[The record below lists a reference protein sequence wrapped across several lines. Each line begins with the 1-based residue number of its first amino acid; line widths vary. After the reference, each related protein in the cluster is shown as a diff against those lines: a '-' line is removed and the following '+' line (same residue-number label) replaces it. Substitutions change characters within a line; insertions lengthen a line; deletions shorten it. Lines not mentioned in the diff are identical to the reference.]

1 MPSPGSFFTHI
12 RCSRCEREYAG
23 DELLNL
29 CECGGPLLACYDLE
43 RAGEQFPRS
52 GIDREEN
59 SLWRYAPML
68 PVQDRRFRLNLG
80 EGWTPI
86 IKPERWN
93 QHVGL
98 ANLYVK
104 DESANPTL
112 SFKARGLTMAVSRA
126 FELGVRKIAI
136 PSAGNAAGATAAY
149 CAKAGIE
156 CFVFMPR
163 DVPPMFRIE
172 CEALGAQ
179 VTLVDGLIT
188 DCGRVVAERKKAE
201 NWFDVSTLKEPYRI
215 EGKKTM
221 GYELAEQ
228 FEFELPDVIVY
239 PTGGGTGL
247 IGMWKAFDEMAK
259 LGWIG
264 STRPKMVSVQTTG
277 CAPIV
282 RAFEEGADSARPWQN
297 AATVAAGLRVPQ
309 AVGDFL
315 MLRAIR
321 ESGGTA
327 VAVSDEELL
336 QELQQF
342 SALSGLVVC
351 PEGAAALRAVRQLRD
366 SGWLT
371 GDERV
376 LVFNTGAGLKYHLAV
391 DAAVAGK
398 AASE

>member
-1 MPSPGSFFTHI
+1 MSSIDSFFSHI
-12 RCSRCEREYAG
+12 RCSSCEREYG
-23 DELLNL
+23 RDELLNL
-29 CECGGPLLACYDLE
+29 CACGSPLLACYDLE
-43 RAGEQFPRS
+43 KAAEHFPRS
-52 GIDREEN
+52 AIESREN

-68 PVQDRRFRLNLG
+68 PVLDSRFRLNLG

-86 IKPERWN
+86 INPERWN
-93 QHVGL
+93 RELDLPHL
-98 ANLYVK
+98 RVK

-126 FELGVRKIAI
+126 HELGVRKIAI

-163 DVPPMFRIE
+163 DVPELFRIE
-172 CEALGAQ
+172 CETLGAT

-188 DCGRVVAERKKAE
+188 DCGRVVAERKQVE

-228 FEFELPDVIVY
+228 YDFELPDVIVY

-247 IGMWKAFDEMAK
+247 IGMWKAFDEMEK

-264 STRPKMVSVQTTG
+264 SRRPKMVSVQTTG

-282 RAFEEGADSARPWQN
+282 RAFEEGAERARPWQN
-297 AATVAAGLRVPQ
+297 AATIAAGLRVPQ

-327 VAVSDEELL
+327 VAVSDEALL
-336 QELQQF
+336 DELQRF
-342 SALSGLVVC
+342 NSLTGLVLC
-351 PEGAAALRAVRQLRD
+351 PEGAAAMSAVRHLRE
-366 SGWLT
+366 SGWLA
-371 GDERV
+371 GDERIV
-376 LVFNTGAGLKYHLAV
+376 VFNTGAGLKYHEALSR
-391 DAAVAGK
+391 AAGMG
-398 AASE
+398 

>member
-1 MPSPGSFFTHI
+1 MSSIDSFFSHI
-12 RCSRCEREYAG
+12 RCSRCEREYG
-23 DELLNL
+23 RDELLNL
-29 CECGGPLLACYDLE
+29 CECGSPLLACYDLE
-43 RAGEQFPRS
+43 KAAEHFPRS
-52 GIDREEN
+52 SIESREN

-68 PVQDRRFRLNLG
+68 PELDSRFRLNLG

-86 IKPERWN
+86 INPERWN
-93 QHVGL
+93 RELDLPHL
-98 ANLYVK
+98 RVK

-126 FELGVRKIAI
+126 HELGVRKIAI

-163 DVPPMFRIE
+163 DVPELFRIE
-172 CEALGAQ
+172 CETLGAK
-179 VTLVDGLIT
+179 VALVDGLIT
-188 DCGRVVAERKKAE
+188 DCGRVVAERKQAE

-228 FEFELPDVIVY
+228 YDFELPDVIVY

-247 IGMWKAFDEMAK
+247 IGMWKAFDEMEK

-264 STRPKMVSVQTTG
+264 SQRPKMVSVQTTG

-282 RAFEEGADSARPWQN
+282 RAFEEGAERARPWQN
-297 AATVAAGLRVPQ
+297 AATIAAGLRVPQ

-327 VAVSDEELL
+327 VAVSDEALL
-336 QELQQF
+336 DELQRF
-342 SALSGLVVC
+342 NSLTGLVLC
-351 PEGAAALRAVRQLRD
+351 PEGAAAMSAVRHLRE
-366 SGWLT
+366 SGWLA
-371 GDERV
+371 GEERIV
-376 LVFNTGAGLKYHLAV
+376 VFNTGAGLKYHEALAR
-391 DAAVAGK
+391 AAGMG
-398 AASE
+398 